1 MAFSNSLTIPRYRC
15 QSLVTATAYTVVG
28 VMNKTLTVLANALVW
43 DKHASA
49 VGLCSLTVCLAGG
62 TLYQQASTVWVW
74 YGYGR
79 RART

>member
-1 MAFSNSLTIPRYRC
+1 M
-15 QSLVTATAYTVVG
+15 TATAYTVVG

-62 TLYQQASTVWVW
+62 TLYQQAPMRKDRDAEPRYVPLQQVPPPVSRV
-74 YGYGR
+74 
-79 RART
+79 

>member
-1 MAFSNSLTIPRYRC
+1 
-15 QSLVTATAYTVVG
+15 
-28 VMNKTLTVLANALVW
+28 MNKTLTVLANALVW

-62 TLYQQASTVWVW
+62 TLYQQAWTVWVW